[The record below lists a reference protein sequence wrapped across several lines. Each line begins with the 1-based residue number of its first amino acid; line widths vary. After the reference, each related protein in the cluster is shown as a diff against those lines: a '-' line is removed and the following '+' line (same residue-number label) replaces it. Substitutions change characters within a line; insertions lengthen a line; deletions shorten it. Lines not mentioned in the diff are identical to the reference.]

1 MTDYLT
7 VSAVVFRDDAGR
19 FLTVRK
25 RGTSRFMLPGG
36 KPEAGESPA
45 ATAVREIAEEIG
57 TDISEADL
65 EWIGE
70 FDEPAANEAGM
81 RLHATVFAHPGRP
94 QGGPLA
100 EIQDVEWIEP
110 AAMPAREDLA
120 PLLRAVV
127 SRLAG

>member
-57 TDISEADL
+57 TAISESEL
-65 EWIGE
+65 EWVGE
-70 FDEPAANEAGM
+70 FDEPAANEVGT
-81 RLHATVFAHPGRP
+81 RLHATVFAHPARP
-94 QGGPLA
+94 DGPPLA
-100 EIQDVEWIEP
+100 EIQDVEWIE
-110 AAMPAREDLA
+110 ASAMSAREDLA

-127 SRLAG
+127 ERITG

>member
-36 KPEAGESPA
+36 KPEVGESPA

-57 TDISEADL
+57 TAIVESEL
-65 EWIGE
+65 ELVGE
-70 FDEPAANEAGM
+70 FDEPAANEAGT

-94 QGGPLA
+94 DGPPLA
-100 EIQDVEWIEP
+100 EIQDLEWIEP
-110 AAMPAREDLA
+110 SAMSGRDDLA

-127 SRLAG
+127 ARLAG